1 MKPAI
6 VVIDMQNDFF
16 EDEPLKGI
24 KASLVAKINC
34 LTAFARD
41 KKIPVIWVRQEYK
54 ADMSDINLNDKKTGR
69 RITVEGTPGAEILD
83 ELDRSEDETVIVKK
97 RYSAFFGTSFDK
109 VIDGLGVDTLVLC
122 GVNTHACVRTT
133 LIDAF
138 QRDIEVIVAK
148 DCVGS
153 WNPAHHDISLE
164 YFEKNMSVRVL
175 SNSEIEKVFG

>member
-1 MKPAI
+1 MRPAVI
-6 VVIDMQNDFF
+6 VIDMQNDFF
-16 EDEPLKGI
+16 CDEPLKGL
-24 KASLVAKINC
+24 KASLVENINC
-34 LTAFARD
+34 LTLLSRD
-41 KKIPVIWVRQEYK
+41 KKIPVLWVRQEYK
-54 ADMSDINLNDKKTGR
+54 ADFSDVNLNDKKTGR
-69 RITVEGTPGAEILD
+69 KITVEGTFGAEILS

-97 RYSAFFGTSFDK
+97 RYSAFFGTDFDK
-109 VIDGLGVDTLVLC
+109 VIDGLGIDTLVLC

-153 WNPAHHDISLE
+153 WNSLHQDISLE

-175 SNSEIEKVFG
+175 SNSEIEKVV

>member
-1 MKPAI
+1 MKQAV

-16 EDEPLKGI
+16 YDEPLKGI
-24 KASLVAKINC
+24 KASLVDKINK

-41 KKIPVIWVRQEYK
+41 RKIPVIWVRQEYK
-54 ADMSDINLNDKKTGR
+54 ADMSDVNINDKKTGR
-69 RITVEGTPGAEILD
+69 KITIEGTSGAEILS

-97 RYSAFFGTSFDK
+97 RYSAFFGTDFDK
-109 VIDGLGVDTLVLC
+109 VIDGLGVNTLILA
-122 GVNTHACVRTT
+122 GINTHACVRTT

-153 WNPAHHDISLE
+153 WNPAHNDISLE

-175 SNSEIEKVFG
+175 SNKEIEKVVF

>member
-16 EDEPLKGI
+16 LDEPLKGI
-24 KASLVAKINC
+24 KASLVVKINE
-34 LTAFARD
+34 LTALVRD
-41 KKIPVIWVRQEYK
+41 RKIPVIWVRQEYK
-54 ADMSDINLNDKKTGR
+54 ADMSDVNLNDRKTGR
-69 RITVEGTPGAEILD
+69 RITVEGTFGAEILG
-83 ELDRSEDETVIVKK
+83 ELDRPEDETVIVKK

-109 VIDGLGVDTLVLC
+109 VIDGLGIDTLVLC

-153 WNPAHHDISLE
+153 WNSLHHDISLE
-164 YFEKNMSVRVL
+164 YFEKNMCVRVL
-175 SNSEIEKVFG
+175 SNDEIERVFG